1 MQIGNDNLLMRGR
14 NVAIIT
20 KIQIQ
25 QKNKSRFNIFIDK
38 GQGEEYGFS
47 VHENVL
53 IRHRLQKGM
62 EIDDKLLVC
71 ILHEEE
77 INKAYLHGI
86 HYLSYGMRS
95 EKEIVEYL
103 ELKEY
108 EGEAIVLAIEKLKR
122 ERYIDNRAFAKAYV
136 LTKKNTTSK
145 GPLLIKRE
153 LIEKGI
159 KGEEL
164 EVGMQEFPF
173 DQQIEKATEWVT
185 KKAKQSNRHSQRE
198 QLLRLKNQLR
208 TKGYGQEV
216 IEGVFRER
224 IVENDESEEV
234 VALQY
239 HRDKA
244 LRKYR
249 NLSGFE
255 LKMKVKQYLY
265 RRGFKLDDIERF
277 LNKQ

>member
-1 MQIGNDNLLMRGR
+1 M
-14 NVAIIT
+14 AFIT

-25 QKNKSRFNIFIDK
+25 QKNKSRFNIFINK

-62 EIDDKLLVC
+62 EIDEAKLAR
-71 ILHEEE
+71 ILQEEE
-77 INKAYLHGI
+77 VNKAYLHGL

-95 EKEIVEYL
+95 EKEIGEYL
-103 ELKEY
+103 EKKEY
-108 EGEAIVLAIEKLKR
+108 LEEAIALAIEKLKH
-122 ERYIDNRAFAKAYV
+122 ERYIDDRAFAKAYV
-136 LTKKNTTSK
+136 LTKKNITSK
-145 GPLLIKRE
+145 GPMLIKQE

-159 KGEEL
+159 KGAEL
-164 EVGMQEFPF
+164 EAGMQEFSYE
-173 DQQIEKATEWVT
+173 QQIEKATEWVM
-185 KKAKQSNRHSQRE
+185 KKAKQAARHSKRE
-198 QLLRLKNQLR
+198 QELRLKNQLR

-216 IEGVFRER
+216 IEAVFQEA
-224 IVENDESEEV
+224 IVKADESEELA
-234 VALQY
+234 ALHY
-239 HRDKA
+239 HGEKA

-249 NLSGFE
+249 SLSGFE

-277 LNKQ
+277 LT